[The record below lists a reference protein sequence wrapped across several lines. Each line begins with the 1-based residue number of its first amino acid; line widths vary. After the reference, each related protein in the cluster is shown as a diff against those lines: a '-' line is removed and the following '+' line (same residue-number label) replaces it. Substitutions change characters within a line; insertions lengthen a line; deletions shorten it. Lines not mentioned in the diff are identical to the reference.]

1 MSEIWVTY
9 GFLWKFMLLC
19 GVGGLWVLF
28 FEIGVSSD
36 IEWWGSLVFVLGW
49 FGGFGY
55 TFWRRDR

>member
-1 MSEIWVTY
+1 
-9 GFLWKFMLLC
+9 MLLG
-19 GVGGLWVLF
+19 GVVSLWLLF